1 MRMRLCLLA
10 ALSSVPGASCTS
22 GPAAV
27 VQPTVPA
34 AVPAPAPKP
43 RALESATIMITP
55 NGFLL
60 DSVSAAAFTI
70 EELRVYQG
78 GTLTFVNQD
87 NVPHDILSDPPH
99 RHTDCPEFDTAGFIV
114 PGQSRATQPLER
126 LVTCGF
132 HDHLREGDAR
142 FSGRVSVEP
151 R

>member
-1 MRMRLCLLA
+1 MRTRLRLLA
-10 ALSSVPGASCTS
+10 ALAGALCVSCTS
-22 GPAAV
+22 SGPETIMM
-27 VQPTVPA
+27 PT
-34 AVPAPAPKP
+34 VPAPAPAPPPAP

-60 DSVSAAAFTI
+60 DSAAAAFRI
-70 EELRVYQG
+70 DELRVYQG
-78 GTLTFVNQD
+78 GALTFVNQD

-99 RHTDCPEFDTAGFIV
+99 RHTDCPEFDAAGFIV
-114 PGQSRATQPLER
+114 PGQSRATQPLLR

-132 HDHLREGDAR
+132 HDHLREGDIR

>member
-1 MRMRLCLLA
+1 MRLRLCLLA
-10 ALSSVPGASCTS
+10 ALAGVAGPSCTG

-27 VQPTVPA
+27 VQPTAPPPP
-34 AVPAPAPKP
+34 PAPAPKP
-43 RALESATIMITP
+43 RALEGATIMITSS
-55 NGFLL
+55 GFVL

-70 EELRVYQG
+70 GELRVYQG
-78 GTLTFVNQD
+78 GALTFVNQD

-142 FSGRVSVEP
+142 FSGRVAVEP